1 MLKMEESLKYILA
14 PSLLAADF
22 SILGKQIN
30 MTEKYGAQYIHIDVM
45 DGLFVPSIS
54 FGLPVIS
61 SIRPITNQFF
71 DVHLMI
77 TDPERYIEEFA
88 DAGADGITF
97 HVEATK
103 DPMKVIDLIHSKG
116 KRAGISL
123 RPGTSLEE
131 IYPYLSK
138 VELVL
143 IMSVEPGFGG
153 QEFLE
158 ESYDRIRTVRDYI
171 DEHKLDVVV
180 EVDGGIGKKNVR
192 DVIRAGAT
200 AIVAGSAVFRKRS
213 IRANMNR
220 FIKAFKDQFEEDSLK
235 K

>member
-1 MLKMEESLKYILA
+1 MEESLKYILA

-123 RPGTSLEE
+123 RPGTPLEE

-171 DEHKLDVVV
+171 DEHKLDVVI

>member
-1 MLKMEESLKYILA
+1 MEESLKYILA

-123 RPGTSLEE
+123 RPGTPLEE